1 MAQTIV
7 TKLSRFGLYNMD
19 KYLISKAIISGQEVG
34 LSSNRFDNK
43 LDFIDR
49 AIEIFGN
56 VDIVDE
62 MEVLLGVEI
71 TEPNKK
77 VIEVILSN
85 SHMFKIGEFDILVEG
100 DKEDCEKLLSGF
112 NAEYMYKT
120 PDVSLLDV

>member
-1 MAQTIV
+1 
-7 TKLSRFGLYNMD
+7 MD